1 MFYLFIYFSIYSF
14 CDLLFCFGAVYLYTL
29 ISLSVD
35 QCHVGLGRAGPPL
48 DVDLTDV

>member
-1 MFYLFIYFSIYSF
+1 MDYNNGW
-14 CDLLFCFGAVYLYTL
+14 CDLRFCFGAVHLYTL
-29 ISLSVD
+29 ILARVD